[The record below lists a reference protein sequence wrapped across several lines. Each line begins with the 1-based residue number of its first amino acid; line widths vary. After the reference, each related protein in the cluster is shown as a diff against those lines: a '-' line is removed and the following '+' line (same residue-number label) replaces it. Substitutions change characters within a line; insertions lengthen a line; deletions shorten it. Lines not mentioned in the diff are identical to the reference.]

1 MGNFQLFPI
10 PISMFIYLNFMKLHY
25 PPYQPIISLSIF
37 YPLIYNLKPI
47 SSPNKSK
54 LTEISLPNHNDCNET
69 LSITFLAK
77 LIVLWA
83 ALFHLWEREPQRYSC
98 RRHKISGTR
107 DCERQLDPCNHEA
120 ESFCF
125 GIFSAFVSSKIRFML
140 NSNEQKFQWLRAR
153 TPAEWKKVE
162 KYGKRRGILT
172 EFFFEIIFSRNLK

>member
-37 YPLIYNLKPI
+37 YPLIHNLKPI

-83 ALFHLWEREPQRYSC
+83 ALFHSLSEKENRKGTAAGDTRFPERETASVSLIHATMKQRAFA
-98 RRHKISGTR
+98 
-107 DCERQLDPCNHEA
+107 L
-120 ESFCF
+120 ESFQRSSARRYVLCWTRTSKS
-125 GIFSAFVSSKIRFML
+125 FSGYAHERL
-140 NSNEQKFQWLRAR
+140 PN
-153 TPAEWKKVE
+153 
-162 KYGKRRGILT
+162 GKRLKNMESDE
-172 EFFFEIIFSRNLK
+172 EF